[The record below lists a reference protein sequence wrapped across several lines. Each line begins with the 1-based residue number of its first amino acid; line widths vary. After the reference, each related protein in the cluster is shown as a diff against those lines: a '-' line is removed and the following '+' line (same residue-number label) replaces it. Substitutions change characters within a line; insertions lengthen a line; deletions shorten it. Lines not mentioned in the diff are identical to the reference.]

1 LAAVAEVADTVEDVL
16 LRLNPPHV
24 LRTSTTIAA
33 LMARK
38 GEYRMASVAPV
49 DPGLLGI

>member
-1 LAAVAEVADTVEDVL
+1 LAAVAEVAGTVEAVL
-16 LRLNPPHV
+16 LRLDPPLV

-38 GEYRMASVAPV
+38 V
-49 DPGLLGI
+49 L